1 MGKKWDLYLN
11 KSEVKSMRIDI
22 ISVIPELISSPF
34 SSSIIK
40 RAIESGVVEVNFHN
54 LRDYSKSKHKKVD
67 DYQYGGGPGM
77 VLMIEPIENCLSQ
90 LKSKTSYD
98 AIVLM
103 TPSGKQL
110 DQKLSNKFSL
120 FKNIIIVCGHYKGV
134 DQRVKDYLITHEVS
148 IGNYVLTGGELPA
161 AVFCDSI
168 IRLLPGGI
176 GNETSALNDSFQD
189 GLISAPIYTRPEN
202 YKGMTVPKIL
212 LSGNS
217 SEIEKWRDKKSIELS
232 SRKNEL

>member
-1 MGKKWDLYLN
+1 
-11 KSEVKSMRIDI
+11 MRIDI

-40 RAIESGVVEVNFHN
+40 RAIESGVVEVKFHN
-54 LRDYSKSKHKKVD
+54 LRDYSKNKHKKVD

-77 VLMIEPIENCLSQ
+77 VLMVEPIENCLSQ

-232 SRKNEL
+232 SRKNQL

>member
-1 MGKKWDLYLN
+1 
-11 KSEVKSMRIDI
+11 MRIDI

-40 RAIESGVVEVNFHN
+40 RAIESGVVKVHFHN

-90 LKSKTSYD
+90 LKSKITYD

-110 DQKLSNKFSL
+110 DQNLSNKFSL
-120 FKNIIIVCGHYKGV
+120 LKNIIIVCGHYKGV

-232 SRKNEL
+232 SKKNEL

>member
-1 MGKKWDLYLN
+1 
-11 KSEVKSMRIDI
+11 MRIYI

-34 SSSIIK
+34 NSSIIK
-40 RAIESGVVEVNFHN
+40 RAVESGVVKVHFHN

-120 FKNIIIVCGHYKGV
+120 FKNIIIICGHYKGV

-148 IGNYVLTGGELPA
+148 IELR
-161 AVFCDSI
+161 FD
-168 IRLLPGGI
+168 RWRT
-176 GNETSALNDSFQD
+176 TSCSF
-189 GLISAPIYTRPEN
+189 L
-202 YKGMTVPKIL
+202 
-212 LSGNS
+212 
-217 SEIEKWRDKKSIELS
+217 
-232 SRKNEL
+232 

>member
-1 MGKKWDLYLN
+1 
-11 KSEVKSMRIDI
+11 MRIDI

-40 RAIESGVVEVNFHN
+40 RAIESGVVKVHFHN

-120 FKNIIIVCGHYKGV
+120 FKNIIIICGHYKGV

-232 SRKNEL
+232 LKKNEL

>member
-1 MGKKWDLYLN
+1 
-11 KSEVKSMRIDI
+11 MRIDI

-40 RAIESGVVEVNFHN
+40 RAIESGVVKVHFHN

-232 SRKNEL
+232 SRKNQL

>member
-1 MGKKWDLYLN
+1 
-11 KSEVKSMRIDI
+11 MRIDI

-34 SSSIIK
+34 GSSIIK
-40 RAIESGVVEVNFHN
+40 RAIESGVVKVHFHN

-217 SEIEKWRDKKSIELS
+217 TEIEKWRDKKSIELS

>member
-1 MGKKWDLYLN
+1 
-11 KSEVKSMRIDI
+11 MRIDI

-40 RAIESGVVEVNFHN
+40 RAIESGVVKVHFHN

-232 SRKNEL
+232 SRKNDL

>member
-1 MGKKWDLYLN
+1 
-11 KSEVKSMRIDI
+11 MRIDI

-40 RAIESGVVEVNFHN
+40 RAIESGVVKVHFHN

-232 SRKNEL
+232 SKKKEL

>member
-1 MGKKWDLYLN
+1 
-11 KSEVKSMRIDI
+11 MRIDI

-40 RAIESGVVEVNFHN
+40 RAIESGGVKVNFHN

-232 SRKNEL
+232 SKKKEL

>member
-1 MGKKWDLYLN
+1 
-11 KSEVKSMRIDI
+11 MRIDI

-40 RAIESGVVEVNFHN
+40 RAIESGVVKVHFHN

-90 LKSKTSYD
+90 LKSKTTYD

-120 FKNIIIVCGHYKGV
+120 FKNIIIICGHYKGV

>member
-1 MGKKWDLYLN
+1 
-11 KSEVKSMRIDI
+11 
-22 ISVIPELISSPF
+22 
-34 SSSIIK
+34 
-40 RAIESGVVEVNFHN
+40 
-54 LRDYSKSKHKKVD
+54 
-67 DYQYGGGPGM
+67 M
-77 VLMIEPIENCLSQ
+77 VLMVEPIENCLSQ
-90 LKSKTSYD
+90 LKSKTTYD

-120 FKNIIIVCGHYKGV
+120 FKNIIIICGHYKGV

-189 GLISAPIYTRPEN
+189 GLISAPIYTRPES

-217 SEIEKWRDKKSIELS
+217 SEIEKWRDKNSIELS
-232 SRKNEL
+232 SKKKEL

>member
-1 MGKKWDLYLN
+1 
-11 KSEVKSMRIDI
+11 MRIDI

-40 RAIESGVVEVNFHN
+40 RAIESGVVEVKFHN
-54 LRDYSKSKHKKVD
+54 LRDYSKNKHKKVD

-232 SRKNEL
+232 LKKNEL

>member
-1 MGKKWDLYLN
+1 
-11 KSEVKSMRIDI
+11 MRIDI

-40 RAIESGVVEVNFHN
+40 RAIESGVVKVNFHN

>member
-1 MGKKWDLYLN
+1 
-11 KSEVKSMRIDI
+11 MRIDI

-40 RAIESGVVEVNFHN
+40 RAIESGVVKVHFHN

-90 LKSKTSYD
+90 LKNKTTYD

-120 FKNIIIVCGHYKGV
+120 FKNIIIICGHYKGV

-161 AVFCDSI
+161 AVFCDII

-232 SRKNEL
+232 LKKNEL

>member
-1 MGKKWDLYLN
+1 
-11 KSEVKSMRIDI
+11 MRIDI

-40 RAIESGVVEVNFHN
+40 RAIESGVVKVHFHN

-90 LKSKTSYD
+90 LKSKTTYD

-120 FKNIIIVCGHYKGV
+120 FKNIIIICGHYKGV

-232 SRKNEL
+232 SRKNQL

>member
-1 MGKKWDLYLN
+1 
-11 KSEVKSMRIDI
+11 MRIDI

-40 RAIESGVVEVNFHN
+40 RAIESGVVKVHFHN

-90 LKSKTSYD
+90 LKSKTTYD

-232 SRKNEL
+232 SKKK

>member
-1 MGKKWDLYLN
+1 
-11 KSEVKSMRIDI
+11 MRIDI

-40 RAIESGVVEVNFHN
+40 RAIENGIVKVHFHN
-54 LRDYSKSKHKKVD
+54 LKDYSKSKHKKVD

-232 SRKNEL
+232 SRKNDL

>member
-1 MGKKWDLYLN
+1 
-11 KSEVKSMRIDI
+11 MRIDI

-40 RAIESGVVEVNFHN
+40 RAIESGVVKVHFHN

-90 LKSKTSYD
+90 LKSKTTYD

-232 SRKNEL
+232 SRRNQV

>member
-1 MGKKWDLYLN
+1 
-11 KSEVKSMRIDI
+11 MRIDI

-40 RAIESGVVEVNFHN
+40 RAIESGVVKVHFHN

-120 FKNIIIVCGHYKGV
+120 FKNIIIICGHYKGV

>member
-1 MGKKWDLYLN
+1 
-11 KSEVKSMRIDI
+11 MRIDI

-40 RAIESGVVEVNFHN
+40 RAIESGVVKVHFHN

-217 SEIEKWRDKKSIELS
+217 SEIEKWRDKKSIEPS

>member
-1 MGKKWDLYLN
+1 
-11 KSEVKSMRIDI
+11 MRIDI

-40 RAIESGVVEVNFHN
+40 RAIESGVVEVKFHN
-54 LRDYSKSKHKKVD
+54 LRDYSKNKHKKVD

-77 VLMIEPIENCLSQ
+77 VLMVEPIENCLSQ
-90 LKSKTSYD
+90 LKSKTTYD

-120 FKNIIIVCGHYKGV
+120 FKNIIIICGHYKGV

-232 SRKNEL
+232 SRKNQL

>member
-1 MGKKWDLYLN
+1 
-11 KSEVKSMRIDI
+11 MRIDI

-77 VLMIEPIENCLSQ
+77 VLMVEPIENCLSQ
-90 LKSKTSYD
+90 LKSKTTYD

-120 FKNIIIVCGHYKGV
+120 LKNIIIVCGHYKGV

-232 SRKNEL
+232 SKKNEL

>member
-1 MGKKWDLYLN
+1 
-11 KSEVKSMRIDI
+11 MRIDI

-40 RAIESGVVEVNFHN
+40 RAIESGVVEVKFHN
-54 LRDYSKSKHKKVD
+54 LRDYSKNKHKKVD

-77 VLMIEPIENCLSQ
+77 VLMVEPIENCLSQ
-90 LKSKTSYD
+90 LKSKTTYD

-120 FKNIIIVCGHYKGV
+120 FKNIIIIWGHYKGV

-232 SRKNEL
+232 SRKNQL

>member
-1 MGKKWDLYLN
+1 
-11 KSEVKSMRIDI
+11 MRIDI

-40 RAIESGVVEVNFHN
+40 RAIESGVVKVHFHN

-176 GNETSALNDSFQD
+176 GNETSA
-189 GLISAPIYTRPEN
+189 PIYTRPEN

>member
-1 MGKKWDLYLN
+1 
-11 KSEVKSMRIDI
+11 MRIDI

-40 RAIESGVVEVNFHN
+40 RAIESGVVKVHFHN

-77 VLMIEPIENCLSQ
+77 VLMVEPIENCLSQ

-232 SRKNEL
+232 SRKNQL

>member
-1 MGKKWDLYLN
+1 
-11 KSEVKSMRIDI
+11 MRIDI

-40 RAIESGVVEVNFHN
+40 RAIESGVVKVHFHN

-120 FKNIIIVCGHYKGV
+120 FKNIIIVCGHYNGV

>member
-1 MGKKWDLYLN
+1 
-11 KSEVKSMRIDI
+11 MRIDI

-40 RAIESGVVEVNFHN
+40 RAIESGVVKVHFHN

-232 SRKNEL
+232 SRRNQV

>member
-1 MGKKWDLYLN
+1 
-11 KSEVKSMRIDI
+11 MRIDI

-40 RAIESGVVEVNFHN
+40 RAIESGVVKVHFHN

-120 FKNIIIVCGHYKGV
+120 FKNIIIICGHYKGV

-232 SRKNEL
+232 SKKNEL

>member
-1 MGKKWDLYLN
+1 
-11 KSEVKSMRIDI
+11 MRIDI
-22 ISVIPELISSPF
+22 ITVIPELISSPF

-40 RAIESGVVEVNFHN
+40 KAIESGIVKVDFHN

-67 DYQYGGGPGM
+67 DYQYGGGAGM

-90 LKSKTSYD
+90 LKSKRAYD

-232 SRKNEL
+232 SKKNEL

>member
-1 MGKKWDLYLN
+1 
-11 KSEVKSMRIDI
+11 
-22 ISVIPELISSPF
+22 
-34 SSSIIK
+34 
-40 RAIESGVVEVNFHN
+40 
-54 LRDYSKSKHKKVD
+54 
-67 DYQYGGGPGM
+67 M

-148 IGNYVLTGGELPA
+148 IGNFVLTGGELPA

-232 SRKNEL
+232 SRRNQV

>member
-1 MGKKWDLYLN
+1 
-11 KSEVKSMRIDI
+11 MRIDI

-40 RAIESGVVEVNFHN
+40 RAIESGVVEVKFHN
-54 LRDYSKSKHKKVD
+54 LRDYSKNKHKKVD

-77 VLMIEPIENCLSQ
+77 VLMVEPIENCLSQ

>member
-1 MGKKWDLYLN
+1 
-11 KSEVKSMRIDI
+11 MRIDI

-40 RAIESGVVEVNFHN
+40 RAFESGVVKVHFHN

-120 FKNIIIVCGHYKGV
+120 FKNIIIICGHYKGV

-232 SRKNEL
+232 LKKNEL

>member
-1 MGKKWDLYLN
+1 
-11 KSEVKSMRIDI
+11 MRIDI

-40 RAIESGVVEVNFHN
+40 RAIESGVVKVHFHN

-67 DYQYGGGPGM
+67 DYQYGGGAGM

-90 LKSKTSYD
+90 LKSKTTYD

-232 SRKNEL
+232 LKKNEL

>member
-1 MGKKWDLYLN
+1 
-11 KSEVKSMRIDI
+11 MRIDI

-40 RAIESGVVEVNFHN
+40 RAIESGVVKVHFHN

-120 FKNIIIVCGHYKGV
+120 FNNIIIICGHYKGV

-232 SRKNEL
+232 LKKNEL

>member
-1 MGKKWDLYLN
+1 
-11 KSEVKSMRIDI
+11 MRIDI

-40 RAIESGVVEVNFHN
+40 RAIESGVVKVHFHN

-90 LKSKTSYD
+90 LKSKTTYD

-120 FKNIIIVCGHYKGV
+120 FKNIIIICGHYKGV

-232 SRKNEL
+232 LKKNEL

>member
-1 MGKKWDLYLN
+1 
-11 KSEVKSMRIDI
+11 MRIDI

-40 RAIESGVVEVNFHN
+40 RAIESGVVKVHFHN

-90 LKSKTSYD
+90 LKSKITYD

-134 DQRVKDYLITHEVS
+134 DQRVKDYLITHQVS

-232 SRKNEL
+232 SKKNEL

>member
-1 MGKKWDLYLN
+1 MYLLQLLYLN
-11 KSEVKSMRIDI
+11 I
-22 ISVIPELISSPF
+22 
-34 SSSIIK
+34 
-40 RAIESGVVEVNFHN
+40 
-54 LRDYSKSKHKKVD
+54 
-67 DYQYGGGPGM
+67 
-77 VLMIEPIENCLSQ
+77 
-90 LKSKTSYD
+90 
-98 AIVLM
+98 
-103 TPSGKQL
+103 
-110 DQKLSNKFSL
+110 L

-232 SRKNEL
+232 SRKNQL

>member
-1 MGKKWDLYLN
+1 
-11 KSEVKSMRIDI
+11 MRIDI

-40 RAIESGVVEVNFHN
+40 RAIESGVVKVHFHN

-120 FKNIIIVCGHYKGV
+120 FKNIIIICGHYKGV

-232 SRKNEL
+232 SKKNQL